1 MGESLENEEFP
12 IQPNKACWILSD
24 GRIVDVALEG
34 WNDEGSAFSHGLFV
48 KQWVKFRTRNFCPD
62 QAEADLARV
71 IERRAKQLL
80 AENSGLLIDD
90 EERSEDEGP
99 NPFEGDLAYVH
110 AAEEQGWIRVKPMPR
125 PVLDNSVYFETF
137 SPDLKPAVA
146 KAVEATKASGL
157 DVTLLTGGAIE
168 NRGFWVQRPSE

>member
-1 MGESLENEEFP
+1 MGESLEKEEFP

-48 KQWVKFRTRNFCPD
+48 KQWVKFRTRNFCHD

-137 SPDLKPAVA
+137 SLDLKPAVA
-146 KAVEATKASGL
+146 KVFEATKASGL

-168 NRGFWVQRPSE
+168 NRGFWVQSPSE

>member
-1 MGESLENEEFP
+1 
-12 IQPNKACWILSD
+12 
-24 GRIVDVALEG
+24 
-34 WNDEGSAFSHGLFV
+34 
-48 KQWVKFRTRNFCPD
+48 
-62 QAEADLARV
+62 
-71 IERRAKQLL
+71 
-80 AENSGLLIDD
+80 LIDD

-146 KAVEATKASGL
+146 KVVQATKASGL